1 MHSLDVLVIRD
12 PVKCHIHT
20 QRESSKAH
28 IYGDVFFSSSL
39 NRIHH
44 NHFRFSWTPYHLI
57 CHIFNTNKI
66 HTENRIAVNC
76 FLKTMKKNV
85 NWFILP
91 FRCGICKWQIKKSAI
106 LNYRI
111 SLENDMELF
120 FFFFSELI
128 HACTKT
134 LKTKCHSDWNSPLQR
149 QTAPSNW
156 IMLCSSV
163 CFS

>member
-20 QRESSKAH
+20 HRESSKAH

-120 FFFFSELI
+120 FFLLLRIDSRMHQNTQNEMSQWLKFTTPTSNGTIELNYVMF
-128 HACTKT
+128 
-134 LKTKCHSDWNSPLQR
+134 KCL
-149 QTAPSNW
+149 
-156 IMLCSSV
+156 
-163 CFS
+163 F